1 MFYLILIQGILEAFP
16 VSSSLHLA
24 FFNLKKDPNEQEN
37 LINEKTTKK
46 KINPLLKNLYQERGS
61 LIKKRMSI

>member
-1 MFYLILIQGILEAFP
+1 MELEKNLIKPI
-16 VSSSLHLA
+16 A

>member
-1 MFYLILIQGILEAFP
+1 LIKPI
-16 VSSSLHLA
+16 A